1 MMRTAARTT
10 RKPRAASK
18 TTASKT
24 KKTKIRASK
33 TKANKVGANKAGANK
48 ARAGRPRAS
57 VTIDIRVESDLWKR
71 KREIKTVARRAIA
84 KAATVVALPTCELS
98 VLLTDDPAIRTIN
111 ADWRGVDAPTNVLSF
126 PAPGG
131 DDRPFLGDIVL
142 AYETIAA
149 EARAERKP
157 FAHHFAHLAVH
168 GFLHL
173 LGYDHIRKKD
183 AETMEEAERGILRQ
197 LRIPD
202 PYRGQS
208 ML

>member
-1 MMRTAARTT
+1 MTAGTAARTT
-10 RKPRAASK
+10 REPQ
-18 TTASKT
+18 TASKT
-24 KKTKIRASK
+24 KTSKIRASK
-33 TKANKVGANKAGANK
+33 TRTNKASANK
-48 ARAGRPRAS
+48 ARTGRTRAS
-57 VTIDIRVESDLWKR
+57 VKIDIRVESDLWKR
-71 KREIKTVARRAIA
+71 KPDIKTVARRAIV
-84 KAATVVALPTCELS
+84 KAAIMAALPKCELS
-98 VLLTDDPAIRTIN
+98 VLLTDDPTIRTIN
-111 ADWRGVDAPTNVLSF
+111 ADWRGVNAPTNVLSF

-131 DDRPFLGDIVL
+131 GERPFIGDIVL

-183 AETMEEAERGILRQ
+183 AEIMEDAERGILRQ

-202 PYRGQS
+202 PYRGQA
-208 ML
+208 

>member
-1 MMRTAARTT
+1 MTAGTAARTT
-10 RKPRAASK
+10 RPPR
-18 TTASKT
+18 TASKT
-24 KKTKIRASK
+24 KTSKSRASK
-33 TKANKVGANKAGANK
+33 TGTSK
-48 ARAGRPRAS
+48 ARANKPRTGRTRAS
-57 VTIDIRVESDLWKR
+57 VKIDIRVESDLWKR
-71 KREIKTVARRAIA
+71 KPDIKTVARRAIV
-84 KAATVVALPTCELS
+84 KAATMVALPKCELS
-98 VLLTDDPAIRTIN
+98 VLLTDDPTIRTIN
-111 ADWRGVDAPTNVLSF
+111 ADWRGVNAPTNVLSF

-131 DDRPFLGDIVL
+131 GDRPFIGDIVL

-183 AETMEEAERGILRQ
+183 AEIMEDAERGILRQ

-202 PYRGQS
+202 PYRGQA
-208 ML
+208 